1 MHAPC
6 CNLIICISYE
16 SYIIV
21 NLPRKQPNYPFFQ
34 EKTAISASS
43 GRHQRRWWKVKVKLK
58 EKTIL
63 NCSSFISYHW
73 QISLIHQQEVMFYWI
88 MLLLSILMTTHQH
101 DSHPHF
107 CQHDQF
113 TKMINLALFVSITIG
128 MISMMIIT
136 TSFVSRKNGSSCRQR
151 ECYRLPVHR

>member
-6 CNLIICISYE
+6 CNLIMCISYE

-43 GRHQRRWWKVKVKLK
+43 GRHQRRWWKVKVKFK
-58 EKTIL
+58 EKIIL

-73 QISLIHQQEVMFYWI
+73 QISLVHQQEAMFYWI
-88 MLLLSILMTTHQH
+88 MLLLLILMTTHQH
-101 DSHPHF
+101 DSHHHF
-107 CQHDQF
+107 CQHNHHNDQRGP
-113 TKMINLALFVSITIG
+113 FVSITIG
-128 MISMMIIT
+128 MISMMIIMT
-136 TSFVSRKNGSSCRQR
+136 IFVSRKNGSSCRQR